1 MTEQENVSVE
11 VRDDAV
17 LVVVSCAEIDEDRGS
32 ELEERVS
39 AAAQKAGTS
48 PVILDLSQVE
58 VIADD
63 ALGALVDL
71 LHECRLRGQRLILAG
86 LPPQVLEVLSIT
98 KLGRLFEYRD
108 DLEDARAHL
117 QDPG

>member
-1 MTEQENVSVE
+1 MGKQENVAVE

-17 LVVVSCAEIDEDRGS
+17 LVMVSCAEIDEDCGS
-32 ELEERVS
+32 QLEERVS
-39 AAAQKAGTS
+39 AAAQKAGRS

-71 LHECRLRGQRLILAG
+71 LHECRLRGQRFILTG
-86 LPPQVLEVLSIT
+86 LQPQVLEILSIT
-98 KLGRLFEYRD
+98 KLGRLFEYREN
-108 DLEDARAHL
+108 LEDAQAHL
-117 QDPG
+117 EDTE